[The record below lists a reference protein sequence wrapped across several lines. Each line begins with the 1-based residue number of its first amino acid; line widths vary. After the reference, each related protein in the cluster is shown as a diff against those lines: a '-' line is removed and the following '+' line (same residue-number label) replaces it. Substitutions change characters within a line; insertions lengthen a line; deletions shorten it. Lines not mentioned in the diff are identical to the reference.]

1 MGKYEKQFEK
11 SIKIVRFYYNLI
23 KISFIKNIKKVD
35 TDKLSP
41 TAREIMSLFASNS
54 ELDISEIVKKTGKN
68 AETVRKS
75 VQSLVKKGYLTK
87 LGKTRGVSY
96 IRKSEE

>member
-1 MGKYEKQFEK
+1 M
-11 SIKIVRFYYNLI
+11 
-23 KISFIKNIKKVD
+23 D

-54 ELDISEIVKKTGKN
+54 EMSISEIVKKIGKN

-75 VQSLVKKGYLTK
+75 VQRLVKKGYLTK
-87 LGKTRGVSY
+87 LGTTRGVSY
-96 IRKSEE
+96 IRNSEE